1 MKEIAPHIVSHG
13 ISLTSYL
20 GSLELEAE
28 VARVARLVEARPWRR
43 LGGGLGPGSWLDL
56 AWTRPLELDHE
67 FVPASDLGVWVV
79 LAGGRAIVTSVQV
92 RRGR

>member
-1 MKEIAPHIVSHG
+1 M
-13 ISLTSYL
+13 
-20 GSLELEAE
+20 
-28 VARVARLVEARPWRR
+28 ARLARLVESLPWRGG
-43 LGGGLGPGSWLDL
+43 GGGLGGGSWLDL
-56 AWTRPLELDHE
+56 AWSRPLEVTHE

>member
-1 MKEIAPHIVSHG
+1 M
-13 ISLTSYL
+13 
-20 GSLELEAE
+20 
-28 VARVARLVEARPWRR
+28 ARLARLVEARPWRG
-43 LGGGLGPGSWLDL
+43 LGGGAWLGL
-56 AWTRPLELDHE
+56 AWSRPLEVTHE

>member
-1 MKEIAPHIVSHG
+1 MKKSVAGGHSTQRREESGQVSPKCPR
-13 ISLTSYL
+13 
-20 GSLELEAE
+20 EC
-28 VARVARLVEARPWRR
+28 

-56 AWTRPLELDHE
+56 AWTRPLELNHE